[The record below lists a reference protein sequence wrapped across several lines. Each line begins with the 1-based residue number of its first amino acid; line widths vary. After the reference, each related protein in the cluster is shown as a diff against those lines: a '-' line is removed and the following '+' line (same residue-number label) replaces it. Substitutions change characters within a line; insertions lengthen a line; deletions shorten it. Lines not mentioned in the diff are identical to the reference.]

1 MVVGSVVSEVEAVNK
16 RRFRWTRA
24 RYKHAHHL
32 NRLLARMYELPYG
45 DPPAI
50 VQRLWELREA
60 HPQDEDQLLRPFR
73 HRASV
78 MARGDD
84 GIPF

>member
-1 MVVGSVVSEVEAVNK
+1 MSAT
-16 RRFRWTRA
+16 RFRWTRA

-45 DPPAI
+45 DAPAI

-60 HPQDEDQLLRPFR
+60 HPQRDDELLQPLRWRLGVKFN
-73 HRASV
+73 
-78 MARGDD
+78 DE
-84 GIPF
+84 IPF